1 MNHETPAPG
10 TGVLAL
16 ERLPQVESRTG
27 LSRSEIYRRA
37 AARTFP
43 APIKIGPRASAW
55 SVREIDAWIADRV
68 AERDAKAGVA

>member
-1 MNHETPAPG
+1 MNHDATVPA
-10 TGVLAL
+10 TGALAL

-43 APIKIGPRASAW
+43 APIKIGRRASAW

-68 AERDAKAGVA
+68 AERDAKAGAA